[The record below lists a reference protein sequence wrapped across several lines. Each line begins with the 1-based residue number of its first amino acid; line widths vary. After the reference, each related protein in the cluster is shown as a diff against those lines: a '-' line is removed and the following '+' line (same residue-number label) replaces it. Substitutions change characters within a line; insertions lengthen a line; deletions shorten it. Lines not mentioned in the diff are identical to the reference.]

1 MGTRVRSKRGSKS
14 LLNEYYELR
23 VDGGKAYVKSDSFGK
38 IYSIDAIIFDC
49 DGVLIDARR
58 SYDEAIRRTIQHIFA
73 QLTGCPLSLSTIPKE
88 AIYNLRLSGGFNF
101 DWDTTYVIALALFKN
116 LPKRFQEAF
125 SEAAK
130 QIEAEEAIQ
139 RLTAASSKLSGRM
152 PKDYFK
158 KKGKTLRE
166 ALIKITQS
174 RPEDREAAER
184 LILESAEREGC
195 AEHLKDFINFL
206 AYTSEAPRNIISV
219 VFDTYFYGPEPFKE
233 LYGFESWLSVRN
245 GLIEKERL
253 IITEET
259 LKALREMLGEGK
271 LGLATG
277 RSSLATK
284 KTLGG
289 LLNYFNSR
297 GMVFLEDLKFKMG
310 GSETL
315 IKPYVKPQPY
325 ALLEA
330 AAGLGDVRSVLYVG
344 NSAEDYIM
352 AKNANGVKKIFSF
365 AGCYALQ
372 NSPGKMIKLFKDAEA
387 AIIIPTVNDLP
398 KVLEYVRGVR
408 GG

>member
-1 MGTRVRSKRGSKS
+1 
-14 LLNEYYELR
+14 LLNEYHELS
-23 VDGGKAYVKSDSFGK
+23 VDGGRAYVKSDSFEK
-38 IYSIDAIIFDC
+38 IYSIDAIVFDC

-73 QLTGCPLSLSTIPKE
+73 QLTSCPLPLSTIPKE

-130 QIEAEEAIQ
+130 QIGAEEAIQ
-139 RLTAASSKLSGRM
+139 RLTAASSKLSGKM
-152 PKDYFK
+152 PKNYFK
-158 KKGKTLRE
+158 QNGETLRG
-166 ALIKITQS
+166 ALIKFTES
-174 RPEDREAAER
+174 RPEGREAAER

-206 AYTSEAPRNIISV
+206 AYTSEAQRNVIAV
-219 VFDTYFYGPEPFKE
+219 VFDTYFYGAELFKE
-233 LYGFESWLSVRN
+233 LYGFESGLSVRN

-253 IITEET
+253 IVTEET
-259 LKALREMLGEGK
+259 LKALTDMLGKGK

-284 KTLGG
+284 KTLRD
-289 LLNYFNSR
+289 LLNYFNIR

-325 ALLEA
+325 SLLEA

-352 AKNANGVKKIFSF
+352 ARNANSVKGIFSF

-372 NSPGKMIKLFKDAEA
+372 NSAGKIIKLFMDAGA